1 LRLKESVCHGLAA
14 LILTA
19 SAARTFAVEPPKFD
33 REKLAAIAP
42 AMQHFVDEGQLTGA
56 VMAIGTADGL
66 VYHEAIGKQ
75 SLDSDRPMAKDA
87 MFRIKSMTKPITA
100 LAIMMLVD
108 EGKLAIDD
116 PLEKYL
122 PEFKG
127 QMLVA
132 TKDDAT
138 VTLKKPSRPIT
149 LRDLLTHTSG
159 LPEYPK
165 GMAEKGGLRRHTLA
179 EAVAALSQCPLDY
192 EPGSKWK
199 YCSTGIDTLGRIIEV
214 ASGQPYDQFMSERI
228 FEPLAMHDTTFFPS
242 AEQRSRIAQLCAIK
256 NGKLVSAEDQA
267 PLPKEKPKFLEPS
280 GGLYSTAADLAK
292 LYPLFL
298 SGGKIGHRRLVSEA
312 SLKEMTR
319 IQTGNLECGFSP
331 GMSFG
336 LGVGVVREPQDITS
350 MLSPGTFGHGG
361 AYGTQGWID
370 PTRGMFVILLIQR
383 TGLQP
388 NGDRS
393 DLRRE
398 FQTLAVNSIKAE

>member
-1 LRLKESVCHGLAA
+1 VCHFRVIAVTASVAFGLF
-14 LILTA
+14 A
-19 SAARTFAVEPPKFD
+19 SAAVSAPPNFD
-33 REKLAAIAP
+33 SDKLAAIAP
-42 AMQHFVDEGQLTGA
+42 AMQHFVDDEQVTGA
-56 VMAIGTADGL
+56 VMAVGTTDGL
-66 VYHEAIGKQ
+66 VYHEAIGKL
-75 SLDSDRPMAKDA
+75 SLDSDRPMPKSA

-100 LAIMMLVD
+100 LGIMMLVD
-108 EGKLAIDD
+108 EGKLTIDD
-116 PLEKYL
+116 PVEKHL

-127 QMLVA
+127 QMLTA
-132 TKDDAT
+132 NQDNDAM
-138 VTLKKPSRPIT
+138 TLKKASRPIT
-149 LRDLLTHTSG
+149 IHDLLTHTSG
-159 LPEYPK
+159 LPKYPE
-165 GMAEKGGLRRHTLA
+165 GMTEKGGMRNHTLA
-179 EAVAALSQCPLDY
+179 EAVAALSQRPLDH

-214 ASGQPYDQFMSERI
+214 VSGHPYDQFLSERI
-228 FEPLAMHDTTFFPS
+228 FKPLAIRDTTFFPT
-242 AEQRSRIAQLCAIK
+242 AEQCSRMAQLCAIK
-256 NGKLVSAEDQA
+256 NGRLISAEDQA

-280 GGLYSTAADLAK
+280 GGLYSTAADLARLYQIFLQDPK
-292 LYPLFL
+292 LVAQP
-298 SGGKIGHRRLVSEA
+298 LVSQRA
-312 SLKEMTR
+312 LKEMTR
-319 IQTGNLECGFSP
+319 IQSGDLECGFSP

-398 FQTLAVNSIKAE
+398 FQTLAVNAIKAE